1 LAPRHRTGDTRARP
15 TICLGPAPVNR
26 EGVAVNWHWQG
37 EDGTWLGLGLFL
49 VLMALLAVA
58 ELIAPARREAT
69 EAPGRLPTNFGFGL
83 INGALATLLPLS
95 GVVAAGWAREQGI
108 GLFNMVSMPAAAL
121 VLATLVLRSLLAYWI
136 HRLFHRS
143 PLLWR
148 VHRVHHCDTALDL
161 STGFRSHPIELALVA
176 GIAAAAAVL
185 IGLSPEAL
193 LAYEIAAIAVV
204 LGTHANVKIP
214 ERLDR
219 ALRSLMVT
227 PAMHHVH
234 HSAHQPQ
241 TDSNYGEVLSIWDR
255 LFGTYSA
262 PRTDIRLGLGDFYDG
277 DAASLP
283 RQLLLPFGAPD
294 RAGAAARSR

>member
-1 LAPRHRTGDTRARP
+1 
-15 TICLGPAPVNR
+15 
-26 EGVAVNWHWQG
+26 VAVNWHWEG
-37 EDGTWLGLGLFL
+37 EDGTWLGVGLFL
-49 VLMALLAVA
+49 LLMALLAAA

-95 GVVAAGWAREQGI
+95 GVVAAGWARQQGI
-108 GLFNMVSMPAAAL
+108 GLFNMVSMPIAAL
-121 VLATLVLRSLLAYWI
+121 VLATLALRSLLAYGL

-176 GIAAAAAVL
+176 GTAAAAAAL
-185 IGLSPEAL
+185 LGLSPEAL

-219 ALRSLMVT
+219 ALRSLLVT

-262 PRTDIRLGLGDFYDG
+262 PRADIRLGLGDYYDG

-283 RQLLLPFGAPD
+283 RQLLLPFGAPH
-294 RAGAAARSR
+294 RSGTAPSRRR